1 MKQPNKYNKYSK
13 LDVNNQQN
21 KNLEDPFAFLDEKPE
36 VHTPESIQERCKKL
50 VDDAEGV
57 VPGLRVVGILSM
69 TDQVACQ
76 FAENDFCNQMLS
88 YLSGQCGRGATEQ
101 FEQDCGDE
109 LCPNCAAK
117 EMPTMDELD
126 SEKDDILG

>member
-1 MKQPNKYNKYSK
+1 MS
-13 LDVNNQQN
+13 QN
-21 KNLEDPFAFLDEKPE
+21 SNIDDPFDFLDNQPE
-36 VHTPESIQERCKKL
+36 VHTPESIRERCRKL
-50 VDDAEGV
+50 VNDAEGV

-76 FAENDFCNQMLS
+76 VAENELCNQMLS

-109 LCPNCAAK
+109 LCPKCAA
-117 EMPTMDELD
+117 EELPTMDELD
-126 SEKDDILG
+126 IPEPGGDDDEEDQ

>member
-1 MKQPNKYNKYSK
+1 VLPIPTACQST
-13 LDVNNQQN
+13 Q
-21 KNLEDPFAFLDEKPE
+21 
-36 VHTPESIQERCKKL
+36 TP
-50 VDDAEGV
+50 
-57 VPGLRVVGILSM
+57 ILQCWVTNAM

-101 FEQDCGDE
+101 FEQDFGDD
-109 LCPNCAAK
+109 LCPKCAAK
-117 EMPTMDELD
+117 EIPTMDELD

>member
-1 MKQPNKYNKYSK
+1 MKKDPNSN
-13 LDVNNQQN
+13 
-21 KNLEDPFAFLDEKPE
+21 DPFDFLDDQPE
-36 VHTPESIQERCKKL
+36 VHTPESIRERCRKL

-57 VPGLRVVGILSM
+57 VAGLRVVGILSM
-69 TDQVACQ
+69 TDWVVCQV
-76 FAENDFCNQMLS
+76 AENDFCNQMLS

>member
-1 MKQPNKYNKYSK
+1 MS
-13 LDVNNQQN
+13 QN
-21 KNLEDPFAFLDEKPE
+21 SNIDDPFDFLDDLPE
-36 VHTPESIQERCKKL
+36 IHTPESIRERCRKL
-50 VDDAEGV
+50 VNDAEGV

-69 TDQVACQ
+69 TDQVICQ
-76 FAENDFCNQMLS
+76 VAENEFCNQMLS

-109 LCPNCAAK
+109 LCPKCAAE

-126 SEKDDILG
+126 IPEAGGDDDEKDQ

>member
-1 MKQPNKYNKYSK
+1 MS
-13 LDVNNQQN
+13 QN
-21 KNLEDPFAFLDEKPE
+21 SNIDDPFDFLDDQPE
-36 VHTPESIQERCKKL
+36 IHTPESIRERCRKL
-50 VDDAEGV
+50 VNDAEGV

-69 TDQVACQ
+69 TDQVICQ
-76 FAENDFCNQMLS
+76 VAENELCNQMLS

-109 LCPNCAAK
+109 LCPKCAAE

-126 SEKDDILG
+126 IPEPGGDDDEEDL